1 MNETGKYSGT
11 HAAEPYAVLSRNNT
25 VLTFYYDNKR
35 EEFNKSMSIG
45 PFSDWDEH
53 WDGCSETI
61 KTVVFDDT
69 FADCTSIRSTA
80 FWFFNCDDLTTI
92 KGIENLKTDTV
103 EDMFK
108 MFDGCSSL
116 TSLDLSGFKTSNVK
130 DMRNMFAD
138 CSGLTSLDLSSF
150 ETGNVKCMSEMFA
163 DCSSLK
169 SLDLS
174 SFVKCMSE
182 MFADC
187 SSLKSLD
194 LSSFKTGT

>member
-53 WDGCSETI
+53 WNGCSETI

-108 MFDGCSSL
+108 MFRGCSSL
-116 TSLDLSGFKTSNVK
+116 TSLDLSSFKIGKVRKNTG
-130 DMRNMFAD
+130 MFTD
-138 CSGLTSLDLSSF
+138 CSDLLSLDSS
-150 ETGNVKCMSEMFA
+150 G
-163 DCSSLK
+163 L
-169 SLDLS
+169 
-174 SFVKCMSE
+174 
-182 MFADC
+182 
-187 SSLKSLD
+187 
-194 LSSFKTGT
+194 